1 MMRRSDPMV
10 RSKEQMPG
18 PSSQA
23 EKGHDDHDD
32 AYGDHD
38 PHDFHDG

>member
-38 PHDFHDG
+38 DAYGDQ